1 MLLSVGFLYIHVT
14 IIIILYKT
22 INELQTSKSK

>member
-14 IIIILYKT
+14 IIIILYKM
-22 INELQTSKSK
+22 INELQTSK